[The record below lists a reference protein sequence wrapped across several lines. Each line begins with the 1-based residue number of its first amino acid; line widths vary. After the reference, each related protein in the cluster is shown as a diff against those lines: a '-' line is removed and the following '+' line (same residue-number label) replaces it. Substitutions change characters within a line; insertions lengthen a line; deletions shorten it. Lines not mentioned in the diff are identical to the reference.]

1 MLNLKTIRIAPV
13 LILLL
18 MSNSCSHSDKFE
30 LQGHRGAR
38 GLMPENTIPA
48 FEKALQLGVNTL
60 EMDVVITKDLQ
71 VLVSHDPWFSSEF
84 CADANGERIPETDEQ
99 KHPIYQM
106 TYAQTQQ
113 YDCGSIPHP
122 RFPEQKKMKAHKPLL
137 SEVIA
142 FAESY
147 TAKNNL
153 PPVAYNIEIKS
164 TLEGDAVWHPA
175 IDVFSDLVYEQVK
188 NIPVSLLTIQSF
200 DFRVLEYWH
209 KKYPEVRLA
218 ALVEDQGSVK
228 EHLEKLSFLPAV
240 YSPDFA
246 LLNPKEVDFLHQK
259 GILVIPWTLN
269 DEEDMKK
276 ALDWKVDGIITDYP
290 NKALKFR

>member
-1 MLNLKTIRIAPV
+1 MLNSKTIRIAPV

-18 MSNSCSHSDKFE
+18 MSYSCSRSDKFD

-38 GLMPENTIPA
+38 GLMPENTLPA

-71 VLVSHDPWFSSEF
+71 VLVSHDQWFNPEF
-84 CADANGERIPETDEQ
+84 CSGANGKRIPEKDEQ
-99 KHPIYQM
+99 KHLIYEM
-106 TYAQTQQ
+106 THAETLQ
-113 YDCGSIPHP
+113 YDCGSTAHP
-122 RFPEQKKMKAHKPLL
+122 KFPNQKKLKVHKPLL
-137 SEVIA
+137 SEVIT
-142 FAESY
+142 FAADY
-147 TAKNNL
+147 VAKNNL

-164 TLEGDAVWHPA
+164 TVEGDSVWHPN
-175 IDVFSDLVYEQVK
+175 IEVYSGLVYEQVK
-188 NIPVSLLTIQSF
+188 DIPVSLLTIQSF

-209 KKYPEVRLA
+209 KEYPKVRLS
-218 ALVEDQGSVK
+218 ALVEEQGTAK
-228 EHLEKLSFLPAV
+228 EQLGKLSFLPAV

-246 LLNPKEVDFLHQK
+246 LLNQKEVDFLHQK

-269 DEEDMKK
+269 EEEDMKK

-290 NKALKFR
+290 DRALKFK